1 MHIFQQ
7 YLVDT
12 WAVARV
18 IVHRTYRSL
27 TRPPPQ
33 KKTVVTTFPRKKKR
47 LLGEAES
54 LSLKRPSQEPL
65 SPPSFQRMYGIIT
78 VRIYARRL
86 LRLFWYADR

>member
-33 KKTVVTTFPRKKKR
+33 KKR
-47 LLGEAES
+47 LLQ
-54 LSLKRPSQEPL
+54 P
-65 SPPSFQRMYGIIT
+65 FQGKKNGCWVKQR
-78 VRIYARRL
+78 A
-86 LRLFWYADR
+86 